1 MSEKD
6 VATTRYAEAEAAP
19 HRLLSVGEAAELTG
33 IPADTLRYYE
43 RAGLMREP
51 VPRTASGRRVY
62 RPQDI
67 RWVETIAK
75 LRTTDMPIST
85 IRSYTELARR
95 GDETASQRLAL
106 LTEHRRSVNT
116 RLASIT
122 QALDLIDQKIDHYHR
137 LEKEEK
143 L

>member
-1 MSEKD
+1 MSETD
-6 VATTRYAEAEAAP
+6 VATIRHAEADSASHLRLSVAEAA
-19 HRLLSVGEAAELTG
+19 ALTG

-51 VPRTASGRRVY
+51 VPRTASGRRIY

-75 LRTTDMPIST
+75 LRTTDMPISA

-95 GDETASQRLAL
+95 GDETAGQRLAL
-106 LTEHRRSVNT
+106 LTEHRRTVKT
-116 RLASIT
+116 RLAAIT

-137 LEKEEK
+137 LAKEEK